1 MPAMK
6 PQLRSNVELVEID
19 DEAILYDPVRDDVH
33 RLSSTAAL
41 TVQLCDGT
49 ATVHQTATEL
59 AAAYGRDPADMER
72 DVRTMVRWLRKSKVL
87 LARPDEDV
95 PLPAEKLDQRD
106 RIRMD
111 VPRSS

>member
-1 MPAMK
+1 MK
-6 PQLRSNVELVEID
+6 PRLRPGVDLVEID
-19 DEAILYDPVRDDVH
+19 DEAILYDPINDDVH
-33 RLSSTAAL
+33 FLSPTASL

-59 AAAYGRDPADMER
+59 AAAYGRDPVDMER
-72 DVRTMVRWLRKSKVL
+72 DVRMMVRWLRKSRVL
-87 LARPDEDV
+87 LARPDEN
-95 PLPAEKLDQRD
+95 LPAPPPHLDQRD